1 MKPPPLKQTEGII
14 RRRDFADYV
23 RTLSRH
29 LGIRLDSP
37 DFDSVRSTGHG
48 LHIKRR
54 RMLMASFELELEYRW
69 QTGMYCYAVES
80 GGTIYTRLEIVGNYD
95 NGSITQVTEQ
105 TAPGP
110 HYWGPGDT
118 PHTCASVTITDDED
132 PGFDY
137 GGFIDE
143 DPPSYSG
150 ALDADD
156 LLSLVTGAVESAG
169 APYVAQSWS
178 WRGDADPPTGITQL
192 LGSWSDDGLPLTTRT
207 VHSYRYRWRNTGSL
221 ALDLAWDQG
230 GSSLSTS
237 LARAA
242 TSGWYVDVITAT
254 EAVQDEITSVVVT
267 LA

>member
-1 MKPPPLKQTEGII
+1 MKPPPLKQTHGII
-14 RRRDFADYV
+14 LRRDFADYM
-23 RTLSRH
+23 RKLSMH

-37 DFDSVRSTGHG
+37 DFESVRSTGHG
-48 LHIKRR
+48 LHIRR
-54 RMLMASFELELEYRW
+54 RRTKLAGLELELEYRW
-69 QTGMYCYAVES
+69 QTGLYCFAVES
-80 GGTIYTRLEIVGNYD
+80 GGVIYTREEIAANYD
-95 NGSITQVTEQ
+95 NGTITQVTEQ

-118 PHTCASVTITDDED
+118 PHTCAAVDITTDED

-150 ALDADD
+150 ALDAGD
-156 LLSLVTGAVESAG
+156 LLSLVTAAVEADG

-178 WRGDADPPTGITQL
+178 WRGDETPPTGITQL

-207 VHSYRYRWRNTGSL
+207 VDSYRYRWRNTGSL

-237 LARAA
+237 LAGAA
-242 TSGWYVDVITAT
+242 TSSWYVDVIPAT
-254 EAVQDEITSVVVT
+254 EDVQDEITSVVIT
-267 LA
+267 YA